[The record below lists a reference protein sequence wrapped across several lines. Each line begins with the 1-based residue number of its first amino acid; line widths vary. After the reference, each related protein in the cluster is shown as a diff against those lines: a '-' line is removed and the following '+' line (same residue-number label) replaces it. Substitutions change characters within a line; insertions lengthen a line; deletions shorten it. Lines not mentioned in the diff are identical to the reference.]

1 MAQITAPVGVLT
13 PQAASCRLVVRK
25 DKAPAEV
32 VQFVVSGLEMGQ
44 QVVVLAGAC
53 CLKDLAH
60 SLNQAGLKAESLI
73 RNGRLVNLTA
83 PDCLAQLAEPGQILQ
98 RGPLRRTSSLIR
110 WVTDWSWAYANGA
123 PPSTILGYQRI
134 VHDFVRSLTA
144 VSMCTVHCA
153 EDERSS
159 LLAMLAD
166 HRRAAKPVPRMQA

>member
-1 MAQITAPVGVLT
+1 MAQMIAPVGVLA

-32 VQFVVSGLEMGQ
+32 IQFVVSGLEMGQ

-53 CLKDLAH
+53 CLKDLAQ
-60 SLNQAGLKAESLI
+60 SLNHAGLKAESLI
-73 RNGRLVNLTA
+73 RNGKLIYLTA
-83 PDCLAQLAEPGQILQ
+83 PECLAQLADPDQITQ

-110 WVTDWSWAYANGA
+110 WVTDWSWAYTNGTA
-123 PPSTILGYQRI
+123 PATILGYQRI

-153 EDERSS
+153 EDGRSS

-166 HRRAAKPVPRMQA
+166 HRRAARTTGLQA